1 MGHRHGNLNS
11 KGEWGACNIPR
22 LTIEKEEFAKM
33 KDEFESRIKREKEE
47 QELKDFIHSK
57 KPTETK
63 GGEEPLPEVRK
74 RKRPEC
80 VITLELEQGSPARR
94 NEIDSNEVAPDGWRA
109 LEVASGGKDVTTPTD
124 DQAGQQEETEHDRV
138 APASVYSADVGTVG
152 GGKDSTTKND
162 RGIVVRGGKKG
173 KGQSLFTVRNI
184 ADHFKV
190 IASVANVHDPK
201 ITPKRKQENV
211 DLVDSP
217 ATKRRKLKFEE
228 E

>member
-1 MGHRHGNLNS
+1 MPDS
-11 KGEWGACNIPR
+11 
-22 LTIEKEEFAKM
+22 
-33 KDEFESRIKREKEE
+33 
-47 QELKDFIHSK
+47 Q
-57 KPTETK
+57 
-63 GGEEPLPEVRK
+63 EVRK
-74 RKRPEC
+74 RRLPEY
-80 VITLELEQGSPARR
+80 VMTLEPEQGTPAKR
-94 NEIDSNEVAPDGWRA
+94 NKIDNEVALDGWRA
-109 LEVASGGKDVTTPTD
+109 LEGDRKVINGWRGDMEVASVGKDVTVPTD
-124 DQAGQQEETEHDRV
+124 DQAGQQEGTEHDRV
-138 APASVYSADVGTVG
+138 APANVHSADVGTVG
-152 GGKDSTTKND
+152 GGRDSTTKND